1 MTPRK
6 PVVRA
11 VKARRRSRVACGCW
25 LQVGTYIIRGPDG
38 RSKCAACVISSLQA
52 AERALRLP
60 AATNRGGPGRTNF
73 PHRKRCLPEVSII
86 TAGIPASLR
95 NSCECRSRACM
106 S

>member
-38 RSKCAACVISSLQA
+38 R
-52 AERALRLP
+52 
-60 AATNRGGPGRTNF
+60 
-73 PHRKRCLPEVSII
+73 
-86 TAGIPASLR
+86 
-95 NSCECRSRACM
+95 
-106 S
+106 

>member
-52 AERALRLP
+52 AERVLRRRPRRTEGDP
-60 AATNRGGPGRTNF
+60 AARTF
-73 PHRKRCLPEVSII
+73 HTGSGVYL
-86 TAGIPASLR
+86 SLDHHCG
-95 NSCECRSRACM
+95 NSGKLA
-106 S
+106 